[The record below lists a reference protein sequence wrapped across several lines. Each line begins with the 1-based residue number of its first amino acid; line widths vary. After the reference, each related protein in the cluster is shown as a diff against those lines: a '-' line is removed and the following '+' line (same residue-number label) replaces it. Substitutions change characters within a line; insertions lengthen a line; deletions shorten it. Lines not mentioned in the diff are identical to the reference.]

1 MKCLSCG
8 SLVEKNQD
16 NSCSYCGSVIRVDT
30 FKSLLS
36 TVGKLKDSFKFSS
49 SERTID
55 DLPHEEQND
64 AYHTHILVLIDKKLW
79 RDVERIS
86 LKARDRFPTDSMFS
100 IYILLAIIS
109 QGGIIFKN
117 KEEVN
122 LLYTHIN
129 QDEDRVSANLKG
141 FFIEALNNLWA
152 KKKKINTFDVVNWDV
167 DDEIKSL
174 ANLIDPKILSQIDT
188 DQKLID
194 KSSDKKNK
202 ILVKISEIVQ
212 DTNQKLEKDFH
223 AKLEGGLD
231 SIIDTVNKG
240 ASDGEYKNNVNN
252 MISFYKVRE
261 DLYKKIIEEANADFS
276 RESIDEKFSDLTKQ
290 NLLWVVKLPIGSF
303 FKRFFLLVVLSL
315 IAGFYLNTELG
326 LPNYLIWIF
335 LFVSFLIA
343 RFSITDRKNKKVMY
357 FYESLLR
364 EMPKRLDKEIS
375 SIKSAIRFL

>member
-1 MKCLSCG
+1 M
-8 SLVEKNQD
+8 
-16 NSCSYCGSVIRVDT
+16 
-30 FKSLLS
+30 
-36 TVGKLKDSFKFSS
+36 GK
-49 SERTID
+49 E
-55 DLPHEEQND
+55 
-64 AYHTHILVLIDKKLW
+64 
-79 RDVERIS
+79 
-86 LKARDRFPTDSMFS
+86 
-100 IYILLAIIS
+100 
-109 QGGIIFKN
+109 
-117 KEEVN
+117 
-122 LLYTHIN
+122 
-129 QDEDRVSANLKG
+129 
-141 FFIEALNNLWA
+141 
-152 KKKKINTFDVVNWDV
+152 KKINTFDVVNWDV

-252 MISFYKVRE
+252 MISFYKGRE

-276 RESIDEKFSDLTKQ
+276 KESIDEKFSDLTKQ

-303 FKRFFLLVVLSL
+303 LKGFFFFVVLSL